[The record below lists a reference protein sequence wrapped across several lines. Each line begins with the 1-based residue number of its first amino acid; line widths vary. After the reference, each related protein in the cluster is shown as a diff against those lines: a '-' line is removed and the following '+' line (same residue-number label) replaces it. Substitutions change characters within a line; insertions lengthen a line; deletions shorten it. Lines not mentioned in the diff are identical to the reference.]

1 MSSFGQVTWCFF
13 SDDILKVQLSTC
25 LTIEAFQLADALGQH
40 HPMQVHIN
48 LATFP
53 EIGLNGIDYALPFT
67 PLLKDHGA
75 LQLLEIAVKLTLE
88 PKTHQYSQY

>member
-1 MSSFGQVTWCFF
+1 MIF
-13 SDDILKVQLSTC
+13 KVQLSTC

-40 HPMQVHIN
+40 HPMQVYIN